1 MQSPPACVAGAGVQ
15 RHTQLCHAAT
25 AGRRGDGPVS
35 GSGGLGTC
43 TTGCEPGSQCQ
54 PRARKYVLQQPV
66 HAAGALAHLRLVEI
80 HFTTQRSVHIWWSR
94 LILSVSTC
102 AAGWADVTCSKACG
116 GRQTFDLY
124 TDFILDSETQQGA
137 AALTTRRLLADANNR
152 TLLLLN
158 GDASYARCLAC
169 RSQQA

>member
-1 MQSPPACVAGAGVQ
+1 
-15 RHTQLCHAAT
+15 
-25 AGRRGDGPVS
+25 
-35 GSGGLGTC
+35 
-43 TTGCEPGSQCQ
+43 
-54 PRARKYVLQQPV
+54 
-66 HAAGALAHLRLVEI
+66 
-80 HFTTQRSVHIWWSR
+80 VHIWWSR

-158 GDASYARCLAC
+158 GDASYARCRAC
-169 RSQQA
+169 RCQQA

>member
-1 MQSPPACVAGAGVQ
+1 MQQ
-15 RHTQLCHAAT
+15 
-25 AGRRGDGPVS
+25 
-35 GSGGLGTC
+35 GL
-43 TTGCEPGSQCQ
+43 
-54 PRARKYVLQQPV
+54 
-66 HAAGALAHLRLVEI
+66 
-80 HFTTQRSVHIWWSR
+80 W
-94 LILSVSTC
+94 
-102 AAGWADVTCSKACG
+102 